1 MKAYVGAIIINV
13 DLKGDDY
20 MKDLI
25 VITSSI
31 DEIKNLDAD
40 SFLIGNKYGFVQI
53 EFFQKKKR

>member
-1 MKAYVGAIIINV
+1 
-13 DLKGDDY
+13 